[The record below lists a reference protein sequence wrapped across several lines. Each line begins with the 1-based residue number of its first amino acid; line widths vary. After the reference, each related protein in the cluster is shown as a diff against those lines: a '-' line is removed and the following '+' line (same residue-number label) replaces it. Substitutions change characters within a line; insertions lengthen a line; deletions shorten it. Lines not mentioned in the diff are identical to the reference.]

1 MAYLYGLLLL
11 LIREAGVEQT
21 GIWSFGIGPFLI
33 LEWDSTVTNP
43 IETFFARNDRKS
55 IFEKWVGQVRTG
67 YYIQT
72 QPQFQYSC
80 LHDNG

>member
-21 GIWSFGIGPFLI
+21 GIWSFEIGPFLI
-33 LEWDSTVTNP
+33 LEWDSKATNP
-43 IETFFARNDRKS
+43 IEAFFPRDDWKS
-55 IFEKWVGQVRTG
+55 IFGNWAGQVRTG